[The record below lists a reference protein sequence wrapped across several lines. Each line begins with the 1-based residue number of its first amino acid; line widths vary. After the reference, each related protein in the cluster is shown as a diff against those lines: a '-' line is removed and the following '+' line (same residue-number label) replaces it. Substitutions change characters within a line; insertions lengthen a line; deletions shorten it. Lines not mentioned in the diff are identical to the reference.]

1 MVSDSA
7 QDVLDFWFS
16 ELKPKQWWVK
26 DTQLDQQIATRFGHV
41 HQQAHNGALKHWRTT
56 PSGRLA
62 EIIVLDQFSR
72 NIFREKP
79 QAFACDEM
87 ALLLAREA
95 VEKGADQPL
104 PVQQRAFMY
113 MPFMHSESLDAHKQ
127 ALTLFAQPGL
137 EANLASEHKH
147 LAILQRFGR
156 YPHRNKILGR
166 ESTAEET
173 EFLTQPGSSF

>member
-95 VEKGADQPL
+95 VDKGADQLL